1 MLIKGMF
8 SSLFRT
14 EVAITKSDLA
24 IASGIELNV
33 LTFWLLAQN
42 ALKT

>member
-8 SSLFRT
+8 SSLFLT
-14 EVAITKSDLA
+14 EVAITKSDLT

-33 LTFWLLAQN
+33 LTFFGY
-42 ALKT
+42 